1 MSRPWVVEHSKG
13 GGKRFAPGLVTPIGG
28 MSSAIGKSVAVEE
41 LHSNQ
46 RPDLK
51 AVVFLVITLGL
62 AALELWG
69 LVRLF

>member
-1 MSRPWVVEHSKG
+1 M
-13 GGKRFAPGLVTPIGG
+13 
-28 MSSAIGKSVAVEE
+28 EE
-41 LHSNQ
+41 LHPNP

>member
-1 MSRPWVVEHSKG
+1 M
-13 GGKRFAPGLVTPIGG
+13 GG
-28 MSSAIGKSVAVEE
+28 MGSAIREAVDVGEV
-41 LHSNQ
+41 HTNP

-69 LVRLF
+69 LIRLL